1 MSQYYKTQF
10 PAAEVFAFCTL
21 HHETKPQ
28 NREVAV
34 TFANDVWRRYNSVH
48 TAEELRALAV
58 GAGAGATL
66 HLGPHYSEAASL
78 ARKARLAKA
87 EDKNGD
93 LGMGMRALGKQL
105 PFDLDLTDLA
115 FLKIDKSNQAANDR
129 YVRLVFGQVHILR
142 AILHEVFGFEHFL
155 PVYSGRRGA
164 HLWVLDKR
172 ADELTDEARKA
183 VASMIAPPQSKR
195 DDRLF
200 NRRAI
205 EEHASFLG
213 DEVKVA
219 VEEVL
224 ERVVFAK
231 FVDGGIGLLDTK
243 MRVNDF
249 VERLFSVPLQV
260 DSKWKADADAAEAFF
275 RSEVV
280 SKNVYGVGAF
290 GKMLEI
296 LESALPTAPG
306 TKLTPRQVAIR
317 AIGEKLHDVVFSLVW
332 PTLDVGPSA
341 QMSHC
346 VKLPFSEH
354 GKTGRISL
362 PLDNLLPTPGAPV
375 LPPVITPVDL
385 VQSGPKSNQFLRGVA
400 LLKATVAAARRGTTP
415 PLTCDTMEIEDLM
428 GPNKRA
434 RV

>member
-93 LGMGMRALGKQL
+93 LGTGMRALGKQL

-115 FLKIDKSNQAANDR
+115 FLKIDKSNQSANDR

-172 ADELTDEARKA
+172 ADALTDEARKA
-183 VASMIAPPQSKR
+183 VASMIAPPPSKR

-213 DEVKVA
+213 DEVKAA

-224 ERVVFAK
+224 ERIVFGK
-231 FVDGGIGLLDTK
+231 FSSGGIGLLDTK
-243 MRVNDF
+243 MRVADF
-249 VERLFSVPLQV
+249 VDRLFDVAKPA
-260 DSKWKADADAAEAFF
+260 DSKWQADADAAEAFF

-280 SKNVYGVGAF
+280 SRNVYGPGAF
-290 GKMLEI
+290 DRMLEI
-296 LESALPTAPG
+296 LESALPTVPDA
-306 TKLTPRQVAIR
+306 KLTPRQVAIR

-332 PTLDVGPSA
+332 PCLDVGPSA
-341 QMSHC
+341 QMGHC
-346 VKLPFSEH
+346 VKIPFSEH

-362 PLDNLLPTPGAPV
+362 PLDNLLPTPGAPA
-375 LPPVITPVDL
+375 LPPVITSADL
-385 VQSGPKSNQFLRGVA
+385 LLDPGPKSNQFLRAAA
-400 LLKATVAAARRGTTP
+400 LLKAAVAAARRGTAP
-415 PLTCDTMEIEDLM
+415 PPSCDIEDLM